1 MWFKIFLASA
11 GLLCL
16 LAVLF
21 DWAWFFNNWRA
32 RPIVEALGKEVAQL
46 FYALLGACFL
56 FAAYYLEPE
65 STAQGSARTS
75 SRTAPASPQ
84 SPTPDPAT
92 ARPPQLAPYP

>member
-1 MWFKIFLASA
+1 MWFKFALAGA

-46 FYALLGACFL
+46 FYALLGACLL

-65 STAQGSARTS
+65 TAAQGGANTS
-75 SRTAPASPQ
+75 SRSAPASRP
-84 SPTPDPAT
+84 SEPDPA
-92 ARPPQLAPYP
+92 AHRPVQLAPYP